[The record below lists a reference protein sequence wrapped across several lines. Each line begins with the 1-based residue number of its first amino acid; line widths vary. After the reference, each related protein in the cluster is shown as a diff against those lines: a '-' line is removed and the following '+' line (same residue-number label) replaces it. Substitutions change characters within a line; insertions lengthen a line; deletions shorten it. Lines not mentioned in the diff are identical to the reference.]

1 LSSPA
6 TWSTYFDGAGDML
19 TATSLPGP
27 GTGNFTYECWV
38 YPTSASVTYRA
49 IFGIDNYGASTPFRL
64 YQYGTNFQFWYNSSA
79 LNRINSN
86 TIQMNQW
93 YHLAATRSGTS
104 LRFFV
109 NGTQVGSTIT
119 ESSNYPTSTF
129 RIGMDS
135 GSLYPFVGYI
145 SNVRVVN
152 GTAVYTSNF
161 TPSTTPLTPVAG
173 TKLLTGQTAFN
184 ESLAIENP
192 VTVTASGNA
201 VPRPITP
208 FLINN

>member
-1 LSSPA
+1 
-6 TWSTYFDGAGDML
+6 
-19 TATSLPGP
+19 
-27 GTGNFTYECWV
+27 
-38 YPTSASVTYRA
+38 
-49 IFGIDNYGASTPFRL
+49 
-64 YQYGTNFQFWYNSSA
+64 
-79 LNRINSN
+79 
-86 TIQMNQW
+86 MNQW

-161 TPSTTPLTPVAG
+161 TPSTTPLTPVTG